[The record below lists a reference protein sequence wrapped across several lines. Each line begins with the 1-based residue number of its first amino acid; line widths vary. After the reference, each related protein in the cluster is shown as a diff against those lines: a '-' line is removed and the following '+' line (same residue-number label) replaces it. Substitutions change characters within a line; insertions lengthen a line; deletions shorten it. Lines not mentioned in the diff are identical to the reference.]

1 MPGCK
6 AARLPARKSTN
17 DTQYNNW
24 GFGVADV
31 GCGIPAYG
39 ANKETIQLE
48 EQVKL
53 LGDQMTRMQQSF
65 DEKLAALQANAEQ
78 TADNVKQIS
87 AWAQHVDT
95 TLKQQTADSDTCADQ
110 ISGNSKALREQ
121 LEELR
126 SRLDRIAKQL
136 HEYEHDAGN
145 QQHDLCTCRRRQSSG
160 GQHARHLLTR
170 RSA

>member
-1 MPGCK
+1 M
-6 AARLPARKSTN
+6 
-17 DTQYNNW
+17 
-24 GFGVADV
+24 GVLVSLMLAW
-31 GCGIPAYG
+31 GIPAYG
-39 ANKETIQLE
+39 ANKETIQLQ

-87 AWAQHVDT
+87 AWAQHVDA

-110 ISGNSKALREQ
+110 ISGNSKAVREQ

-136 HEYEHDAGN
+136 RDMNTAPATNSPTSPPTAGAN
-145 QQHDLCTCRRRQSSG
+145 SSG
-160 GQHARHLLTR
+160 GSTTPPADKPQQ
-170 RSA
+170 

>member
-1 MPGCK
+1 MK
-6 AARLPARKSTN
+6 RNLTMAVLVLLMLA
-17 DTQYNNW
+17 
-24 GFGVADV
+24 
-31 GCGIPAYG
+31 CGLPAYG

-53 LGDQMTRMQQSF
+53 LGNQMTRMQQSF
-65 DEKLAALQANAEQ
+65 DEKLAALQANSEQ

-87 AWAQHVDT
+87 TWAQHVDA

-126 SRLDRIAKQL
+126 SRLDKIVKQL
-136 HEYEHDAGN
+136 HDMNTVPATNSTNSPPAPGAASSTSST
-145 QQHDLCTCRRRQSSG
+145 QQPPDTS
-160 GQHARHLLTR
+160 QH
-170 RSA
+170 